1 VKKESLPPLVLP
13 FRGER
18 FSAPGRLGALIAP
31 PYDVISPEDRTRY
44 AAADPHNIVHVML
57 PEAPADGDRYAHAAA
72 LLHAWRE
79 EGALKRDGAEAVYVL
94 AQIFVT
100 PAGDR
105 RTRVGMFAGVCAEPY
120 ETRRVR
126 PHEKTHA
133 GPKADRLA
141 LLRATQTG
149 LESIFLVAPDSGG
162 GLTAALRGVT
172 DGSRRPDAVTELDG
186 VQLMLWV
193 TTGEEALRL
202 AQLAGAGPLYIA
214 DGHHRFE
221 TAVAYARE
229 NAAADRVLSFV
240 ASARDEGLVI
250 LPTHRVLFAPGHNIA
265 ALRGQW
271 RPYFDVAELP
281 TAADPIAE
289 LARLGKD
296 RTACVVVLAEGG
308 YALALKAGAPL
319 DAIRDLGATLAART
333 LDVSIVEALV
343 VKPILAAGTA
353 TPTLTYTPD
362 AAHAIAMVRQGNATA
377 AVLLNATRIEQVFA
391 VADAGDVMPQ
401 KSTYFAPKV
410 PSGLV
415 LRPV

>member
-1 VKKESLPPLVLP
+1 MKKEPLPPLVLP

-18 FSAPGRLGALIAP
+18 YAAADRLDALIAP
-31 PYDVISPEDRTRY
+31 PYDVISPDDRKRY

-57 PEAPADGDRYAHAAA
+57 PEGEGGGDRYAHAAA
-72 LLHAWRE
+72 VLDAWRAQ
-79 EGALKRDGAEAVYVL
+79 GALKRDGAAAVYVL

-100 PAGDR
+100 PAGER
-105 RTRVGMFAGVCAEPY
+105 RTRVGVFVAVAAEAY

-141 LLRATQTG
+141 LLRATQTA
-149 LESIFLVAPDSGG
+149 LESIFLVAPDTNG
-162 GLTAALRGVT
+162 GLAAALRRVT

-193 TTGEEALRL
+193 TAGEEALRL

-214 DGHHRFE
+214 DGHHRYE
-221 TAVAYARE
+221 TAVAYRRE

-271 RPYFDVAELP
+271 RSYFDIAEVSATADPVAELGS
-281 TAADPIAE
+281 
-289 LARLGKD
+289 LGQD

-308 YALALKAGAPL
+308 YSLTLKAGAPL
-319 DAIRDLGATLAART
+319 DGIRDLGVSPAARA
-333 LDVSIVEALV
+333 LDVAIVEALV
-343 VKPILAAGTA
+343 VKPILAAGAA

-362 AAHAIAMVRQGNATA
+362 AAQAISAVRRGNATA

-415 LRPV
+415 LRPL

>member
-1 VKKESLPPLVLP
+1 MKKEPLPPLVLP

-18 FSAPGRLGALIAP
+18 YAAADRLGALIAP
-31 PYDVISPEDRTRY
+31 PYDVISPEDRQRY
-44 AAADPHNIVHVML
+44 AAADLHNIVHVML
-57 PEAPADGDRYAHAAA
+57 PEAPAGGDRYARAAA

-79 EGALKRDGAEAVYVL
+79 QGVLKRDGTEAVYVL

-100 PAGDR
+100 PGGER

-149 LESIFLVAPDSGG
+149 LESIFLVAPDAGG
-162 GLTAALRGVT
+162 GLAAALRRVT

-186 VQLMLWV
+186 AQMMLWV
-193 TTGEEALRL
+193 TAGEEALRL

-229 NAAADRVLSFV
+229 NPAADRVLSFV

-250 LPTHRVLFAPGHNIA
+250 LPTHRVLFAPGHNVA

-271 RPYFDVAELP
+271 RPYFDVAEVP
-281 TAADPIAE
+281 AE
-289 LARLGKD
+289 D
-296 RTACVVVLAEGG
+296 RTACVVVLPEGG
-308 YALALKAGAPL
+308 YSLALKAGAPL
-319 DAIRDLGATLAART
+319 DDVRDLGATPAARM

-343 VKPILAAGTA
+343 VKPILGAGAA

-362 AAHAIAMVRQGNATA
+362 AAHAIAMVRHGNATA
-377 AVLLNATRIEQVFA
+377 AVLLSATRIDQVFA

-415 LRPV
+415 LRPL

>member
-1 VKKESLPPLVLP
+1 MKKESLPPLVLP

-18 FSAPGRLGALIAP
+18 YAAADRLGALIAP
-31 PYDVISPEDRTRY
+31 PYDVISPDDRKRY

-57 PEAPADGDRYAHAAA
+57 PEAEGGGDRYTHAAA

-79 EGALKRDGAEAVYVL
+79 QGAIRRDSAEAVYVL

-100 PAGDR
+100 PGGER
-105 RTRVGMFAGVCAEPY
+105 RTRVGMFAAVSAEPY
-120 ETRRVR
+120 DTRRVR

-149 LESIFLVAPDSGG
+149 LESIFLVAPDTDG
-162 GLTAALRGVT
+162 GLAGALRRIT

-186 VQLMLWV
+186 VQLMLWA
-193 TTGEEALRL
+193 TAGEEAQRL

-221 TAVAYARE
+221 TAVAYRRE

-250 LPTHRVLFAPGHNIA
+250 LPTHRVLFAPGHNVA

-271 RPYFDVAELP
+271 RPYFDIAEVP
-281 TAADPIAE
+281 AAADPVAE

-296 RTACVVVLAEGG
+296 RTACVVVLPEGG
-308 YALALKAGAPL
+308 YSLVLKPGAPL
-319 DAIRDLGATLAART
+319 DGITDLGASPAARA
-333 LDVSIVEALV
+333 LDVAIVEALV
-343 VKPILAAGTA
+343 VKPILAAGAA

-362 AAHAIAMVRQGNATA
+362 AAQAITAVRRGNATA

>member
-1 VKKESLPPLVLP
+1 MKKESLPPLVLP

-18 FSAPGRLGALIAP
+18 YAARDRLGALIAP
-31 PYDVISPEDRTRY
+31 PYDVISPEDRKRY

-57 PEAPADGDRYAHAAA
+57 PEAPAGGDRYAHAAA

-79 EGALKRDGAEAVYVL
+79 QGVLQRDGAEAVYVL

-100 PAGDR
+100 PAGER
-105 RTRVGMFAGVCAEPY
+105 RTRVGMFAGVSAEPY

-149 LESIFLVAPDSGG
+149 LESIFLVAPDAGG
-162 GLTAALRGVT
+162 GLAAALRRVT

-186 VQLMLWV
+186 VQMMLWV
-193 TTGEEALRL
+193 TAGEEALRL

-229 NAAADRVLSFV
+229 NPAADRVLSFV

-250 LPTHRVLFAPGHNIA
+250 LPTHRVLFAPGRNVA

-271 RPYFDVAELP
+271 RLYFDVVELP
-281 TAADPIAE
+281 AAADSIAE
-289 LARLGKD
+289 LARVGKD
-296 RTACVVVLAEGG
+296 RTACVVVLPEGG
-308 YALALKAGAPL
+308 YSLALKAVAPL
-319 DAIRDLGATLAART
+319 DGIPDLGATPAART

-343 VKPILAAGTA
+343 VKSILAAGAA
-353 TPTLTYTPD
+353 TPTLSYTPD
-362 AAHAIAMVRQGNATA
+362 AGQAIAAVRRGNATA
-377 AVLLNATRIEQVFA
+377 AVLLNPTRIEQVFA

-401 KSTYFAPKV
+401 KSTYFTSKV
-410 PSGLV
+410 PSGLI